1 MRPVIL
7 FIAAY
12 IVGSVNFSILLFR
25 LLGKGDPRNNF
36 SGNAGVVN
44 VYRQAGF
51 FSAVLVLV
59 LDISRSMGVA
69 IISQRLLPE
78 YFVPWCGLALILGN
92 SFPCLH
98 NFKGGKGIANYLGFT
113 AIASPVSAVISITA
127 WAVVYQLAKVPF
139 IASFVMVLILASGT
153 VITAGLDWLHV
164 TGVIITVL
172 LIIYNHRKNIEQFL
186 HLAPES
192 KGGKAD

>member
-7 FIAAY
+7 FIAVY

-51 FSAVLVLV
+51 FLAVLILI
-59 LDISRSMGVA
+59 LDVARSMGVA
-69 IISQRLLPE
+69 VISQRLVQSDL
-78 YFVPWCGLALILGN
+78 VPWCGLALILGN
-92 SFPCLH
+92 SFPCFH

-113 AIASPVSAVISITA
+113 AIVSPVSAAISLTA
-127 WAVVYQLAKVPF
+127 WIVVYQLVKIPF
-139 IASFVMVLILASGT
+139 IASFLMLLILASGT
-153 VITAGLDWLHV
+153 VIKAGLDWIPV
-164 TGVIITVL
+164 TGVMVTVL
-172 LIIYNHRKNIEQFL
+172 LIIYKHRRNIDQFL
-186 HLAPES
+186 QERQA
-192 KGGKAD
+192 G